1 MSKRTDDP
9 QVADNVFVFT
19 GTDVNWVILQED
31 TELTLIDAGWIGDT
45 QAVEHSIRT
54 LGRQPQ
60 DVRAI
65 ILTHAHA
72 DHTGALNHLHDSYG
86 IPIYMS
92 TLEVPNA
99 LGEKVETGGPMDVAK
114 HLYRPQ
120 VVHWAAQVAKAGGL
134 QHFTVPAAEPF
145 SQDGPLDLPG
155 HPGTGRHPW
164 AHVRPHQLSR
174 PGFGR
179 GDQRGCSGHRPS
191 HPQWCGAP
199 LAARVLLTRRG
210 RCCRVVAS
218 ITSAR
223 SGHVR
228 SRSRTRLVRADDR
241 VGRPGHRP
249 PPPHTDPELRNIA
262 RPRCRSRP
270 GQQISHQQPPL

>member
-155 HPGTGRHPW
+155 HPVPVAT
-164 AHVRPHQLSR
+164 
-174 PGFGR
+174 PGHT
-179 GDQRGCSGHRPS
+179 SGHTSYLVPGSGAVISGDALVTAHPTLNGVGPRLLPAFFS
-191 HPQWCGAP
+191 HDE
-199 LAARVLLTRRG
+199 AAAVESLQALRVLE
-210 RCCRVVAS
+210 
-218 ITSAR
+218 
-223 SGHVR
+223 
-228 SRSRTRLVRADDR
+228 ADMF
-241 VGRPGHRP
+241 VPGHGP
-249 PPPHTDPELRNIA
+249 AWYAPMTESVDQAIAHLRRTQTQN
-262 RPRCRSRP
+262 
-270 GQQISHQQPPL
+270 